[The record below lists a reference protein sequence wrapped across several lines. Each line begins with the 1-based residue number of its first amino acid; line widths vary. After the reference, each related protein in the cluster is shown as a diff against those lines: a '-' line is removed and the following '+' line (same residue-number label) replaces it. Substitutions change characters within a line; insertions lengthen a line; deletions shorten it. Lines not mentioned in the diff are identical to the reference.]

1 MGDKSNTFV
10 LVSCSK
16 SKQEGTRL
24 ARNIYEPS
32 RIFRVRRDY
41 ARANG
46 DHWGI
51 LSAKYG
57 YLRPWER
64 VPYYQMHISERSPVW
79 GAFVMAELL
88 EALEYRDIET
98 VIILAG
104 SKYVEPLIAPLEN
117 AGYTVENP
125 NEGLRPGERY
135 SKLKEQLQ
143 PGVQSTLDSVSEQT
157 G

>member
-1 MGDKSNTFV
+1 
-10 LVSCSK
+10 
-16 SKQEGTRL
+16 
-24 ARNIYEPS
+24 
-32 RIFRVRRDY
+32 
-41 ARANG
+41 
-46 DHWGI
+46 
-51 LSAKYG
+51 
-57 YLRPWER
+57 
-64 VPYYQMHISERSPVW
+64 MHISERSPVW